1 MPGNHL
7 RIQTDEKRRI
17 LIVDDEMIN
26 REILRAALSEDYEV
40 IIAENGRDAFTQI
53 QNSEREISLILLDL
67 LMPVMS
73 GMEVL
78 KRLRE
83 SRDWSKIPVI
93 VMTADHKS
101 EVECLELGAT
111 DFISKPY
118 PPRDIILARVRR
130 IIELSEDRE
139 IIHSTERSADRTLQ
153 PGILL

>member
-111 DFISKPY
+111 DFISKPIHQETSSW
-118 PPRDIILARVRR
+118 PGHAVSSNCLKTEKSFTLR
-130 IIELSEDRE
+130 RE
-139 IIHSTERSADRTLQ
+139 IR
-153 PGILL
+153 